1 MYFDKL
7 SAIFLEKKLNITNIK
22 STYGYIGF
30 LPFAFFSLLPWIIGG
45 EVSKTFIIFQL
56 AYGSIIITFLGG
68 FAWGWRDNQKNQ
80 KLNLSIGIGFSLLGC
95 LILLLTFL
103 NLILISLITALI
115 GFYCFYIF
123 EKSTEDFEEKDI
135 DYKKFRR
142 MLTLLVCISFLISI
156 SYWINPYS
164 NPYL

>member
-1 MYFDKL
+1 M
-7 SAIFLEKKLNITNIK
+7 NITNIK

-123 EKSTEDFEEKDI
+123 EKSTEDFEKKDI

>member
-1 MYFDKL
+1 M
-7 SAIFLEKKLNITNIK
+7 NITNIK

-30 LPFAFFSLLPWIIGG
+30 LPFATFSLLPWIIGG
-45 EVSKTFIIFQL
+45 EISKTFIVFQL

-95 LILLLTFL
+95 SILLLTYFKM
-103 NLILISLITALI
+103 ILVSLSLSIIS
-115 GFYCFYIF
+115 FYCFYIF
-123 EKSTEDFEEKDI
+123 EKSTEDFEKKDI
-135 DYKKFRR
+135 DYQKFRKL
-142 MLTLLVCISFLISI
+142 LTLLVCISFLISI
-156 SYWINPYS
+156 GYWTNPYS